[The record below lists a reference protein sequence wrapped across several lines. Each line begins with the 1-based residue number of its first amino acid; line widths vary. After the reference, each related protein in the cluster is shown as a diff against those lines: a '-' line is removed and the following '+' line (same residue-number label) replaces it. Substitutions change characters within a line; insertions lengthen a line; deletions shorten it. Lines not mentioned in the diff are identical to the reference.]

1 MNVSIIIYILG
12 NILKVEGILLF
23 LPLIVSLIYKEDI
36 KNTQSFLIVI
46 ALVMAIGFITTYSK
60 PKKMSMQPKDGFV
73 IVALSWVLLSFFGAL
88 PFVFS
93 SEIPSLV
100 DAFFETSSGFTTTGS
115 TILTDVEALSNSM
128 LFWRSFTH
136 LIGGMGVLVFAL
148 AILPSTGLES
158 VHVMKAEVPGPVFGK
173 LVAKMRLTARIL
185 YGIYL
190 VLTAIL
196 TILLLFGGMDLFEA
210 MLHAFGTAGTGGFG
224 LKNSSI
230 AYYDSAYID
239 IVLSFGMLAFGINFN
254 LYYMIMIG
262 DIRKVFDS
270 EELKLYLK
278 IVVFAIL
285 CIFINVG
292 LNFGFSFRLLRDVLF
307 QVSSIVTTT
316 GYSTVDFVQWPLFSN
331 VVLILL
337 MFIGACAGSTAGGL
351 KVSRVGILFK
361 SAYAELKRVIQPN
374 RIVSTKFDGKVI
386 DSGVISSIVNY
397 FVIYMLL
404 MLGLV
409 LIVSFDSPNFTT
421 AFSAVVATYNNI
433 GPGLDVVGPVGNF
446 SGFSDFTKIVLS
458 FSMISGRLEIYPML
472 ILGSCLFKNLDLK

>member
-239 IVLSFGMLAFGINFN
+239 IILSFGMLAFGINFN